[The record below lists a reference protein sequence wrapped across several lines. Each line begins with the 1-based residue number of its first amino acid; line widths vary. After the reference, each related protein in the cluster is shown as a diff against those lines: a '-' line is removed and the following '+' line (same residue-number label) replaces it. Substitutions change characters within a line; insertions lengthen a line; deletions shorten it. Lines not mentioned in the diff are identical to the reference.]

1 MIRINNLYEYAFN
14 RLEVGALS
22 DDILRW
28 YEECFEFLV
37 EQKEE
42 LSALLNKQNHQF
54 LNNFLKIYWY
64 LCFLEEEM
72 EAVIEKISLASDKI
86 DIIELYSVG
95 EKIHDVLNN
104 CNQNLRDLKS
114 LIDSINANE
123 VHPNQMII
131 FEEISKKKKKKKK
144 KKKIQIHF
152 YFMIK

>member
-1 MIRINNLYEYAFN
+1 
-14 RLEVGALS
+14 
-22 DDILRW
+22 
-28 YEECFEFLV
+28 
-37 EQKEE
+37 
-42 LSALLNKQNHQF
+42 
-54 LNNFLKIYWY
+54 
-64 LCFLEEEM
+64 M

-131 FEEISKKKKKKKK
+131 FEEISKKTKK

>member
-1 MIRINNLYEYAFN
+1 
-14 RLEVGALS
+14 
-22 DDILRW
+22 
-28 YEECFEFLV
+28 
-37 EQKEE
+37 
-42 LSALLNKQNHQF
+42 
-54 LNNFLKIYWY
+54 
-64 LCFLEEEM
+64 M

-131 FEEISKKKKKKKK
+131 FEEISKKKKKKKNSNSLLLYDQINK
-144 KKKIQIHF
+144 KFGTEIFIMDENILKTAVNFEVEKIKKYLKAIETLTKLEGYI
-152 YFMIK
+152 YFFSKSFI

>member
-1 MIRINNLYEYAFN
+1 
-14 RLEVGALS
+14 
-22 DDILRW
+22 
-28 YEECFEFLV
+28 
-37 EQKEE
+37 
-42 LSALLNKQNHQF
+42 
-54 LNNFLKIYWY
+54 
-64 LCFLEEEM
+64 M

-144 KKKIQIHF
+144 NSNSLLLYDQINKKFGTEIFIMDENILKTAVNFEVEKIKKYLKAIETLTKLEGYI
-152 YFMIK
+152 YFFSKSFI

>member
-1 MIRINNLYEYAFN
+1 
-14 RLEVGALS
+14 
-22 DDILRW
+22 
-28 YEECFEFLV
+28 
-37 EQKEE
+37 
-42 LSALLNKQNHQF
+42 
-54 LNNFLKIYWY
+54 
-64 LCFLEEEM
+64 M

-131 FEEISKKKKKKKK
+131 FEEISKKKKKFK
-144 KKKIQIHF
+144 F
-152 YFMIK
+152 TFTL

>member
-1 MIRINNLYEYAFN
+1 
-14 RLEVGALS
+14 
-22 DDILRW
+22 
-28 YEECFEFLV
+28 
-37 EQKEE
+37 
-42 LSALLNKQNHQF
+42 
-54 LNNFLKIYWY
+54 
-64 LCFLEEEM
+64 M

-86 DIIELYSVG
+86 DIIELYLVG

-144 KKKIQIHF
+144 KIQIHF